1 MEQSENPSWRLVK
14 HKKIINIYFQKFNCH
29 IISANLVLFL
39 ILCKTHM
46 ACSRDIALQLLLQR
60 KPVMQCHGIWGAWVF
75 CGSPAPRSGNNRLGI
90 SQKHRG
96 LRIVSQG
103 L

>member
-39 ILCKTHM
+39 ILCKTHT
-46 ACSRDIALQLLLQR
+46 ACSRDIAAIIVAER
-60 KPVMQCHGIWGAWVF
+60 ACHAVSWNM
-75 CGSPAPRSGNNRLGI
+75 GSLGI
-90 SQKHRG
+90 LWLSGPQVRE
-96 LRIVSQG
+96 
-103 L
+103 